1 MTSVQGLIGRIENTL
16 LWSVWVRMRETQF
29 LDRSIALA
37 GKAFISFFPMVIV
50 VAAFLPSGL
59 RSSILSTLTNR
70 LGMRGESLE
79 LARTAFAS
87 SEDIRR
93 ATGVLGLAL
102 VVVYATSFTTA
113 LQRVYVEAWRR
124 PRSFEVA
131 RYATGPLWLIGL
143 LVYLAAMGGLRDLM
157 GDGFGLTVFI
167 PIAVVLSMVWWW
179 FTVWFFVR
187 DLGWR
192 VLLPSGLITGA
203 LISAY
208 AVSATVWMPHV
219 VTSNQHQF
227 GFIGVALALVTWF
240 SGTAICLLIGAC
252 AGPVVAADP
261 GPVGRIMRAGAPPL
275 QDDGALDAPDGR
287 EPD

>member
-1 MTSVQGLIGRIENTL
+1 MTSVQDLMRRIENTL
-16 LWSVWVRMRETQF
+16 LWSVWIRMRETQF

-50 VAAFLPSGL
+50 VAAFLPSAL

-93 ATGVLGLAL
+93 ATGVLGLIL
-102 VVVYATSFTTA
+102 VVLYATSFTTA
-113 LQRVYVEAWRR
+113 LQRVYVAAWRR

-131 RYATGPLWLIGL
+131 RYAAGPLWLVGL
-143 LVYLAAMGGLRDLM
+143 LVYLAAVGGLHSLI

-167 PIAVVLSMVWWW
+167 PMAVVLSMMWWW
-179 FTVWFFVR
+179 FTVWFFVH

-192 VLLPSGLITGA
+192 VLLPSGLVTGA
-203 LISAY
+203 LITAY
-208 AVSATVWMPHV
+208 TVSATVWMPHV

-240 SGTAICLLIGAC
+240 SGTAVCLLIGAC
-252 AGPVVAADP
+252 AGPVLAADP
-261 GPVGRIMRAGAPPL
+261 GPIGHVMRMGAPPL
-275 QDDGALDAPDGR
+275 PDDGALDAPDGR
-287 EPD
+287 EPH